1 LAIHTENE
9 ICECGDFYFA
19 SLLAPEKKPPK
30 SLLFRIF
37 NFPSWQPVLFCW
49 LYIAIKRNLNLRQPK
64 SSFLVLFN
72 SQNLT
77 QILRKFARFFLHG
90 LSGQPKT

>member
-1 LAIHTENE
+1 LAIYTENE
-9 ICECGDFYFA
+9 IYECGDVYFV
-19 SLLAPEKKPPK
+19 SLLAPEK
-30 SLLFRIF
+30 SLQSHFFFQNF

-49 LYIAIKRNLNLRQPK
+49 LYIAIKRNLNLREPK
-64 SSFLVLFN
+64 SSFFVLFN

-77 QILRKFARFFLHG
+77 KFEEKLPDSSMHG